1 MNNMNIVEILNMMD
15 NKVLEAKLKIY
26 TVSK

>member
-15 NKVLEAKLKIY
+15 NKVLEAKLKTY